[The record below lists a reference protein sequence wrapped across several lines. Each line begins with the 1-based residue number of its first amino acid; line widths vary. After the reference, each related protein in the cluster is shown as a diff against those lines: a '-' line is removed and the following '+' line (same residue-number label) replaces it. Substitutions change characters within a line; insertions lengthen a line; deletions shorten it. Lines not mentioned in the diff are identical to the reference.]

1 MAFCMSCGAQLA
13 EGTAFCSNCGAPVQ
27 MQAAPGA
34 VQQAAEEVSEQ
45 VQQTADSFGEAATS
59 FGEETQQA
67 AMSFGEQAQ
76 GPAMSFGSEPQAPA
90 MSFGAQEPQPA
101 MQMQQD
107 FGTAPSMQMQ
117 QDFGGQPSMQQ
128 PAMQLQQDP
137 MQQQAWQ
144 QGQAYAQG
152 GGGFAQPEQ
161 KSKKGLVIGLAVG
174 GVVLVA
180 AIVLLVL
187 FLTGVIGGGGGA
199 NKFVGEWKFEKMS
212 MMGLEITK
220 DTISAFGM
228 GDMDMKVVISEDG
241 TVKMDVFDESETFQ
255 GTFSEDGKK
264 LTISQYGESI
274 EFVIEG
280 GDLVFAMEQDG
291 FEAKMVFTK

>member
-13 EGTAFCSNCGAPVQ
+13 EGMAFCSNCGAPVQ

-34 VQQAAEEVSEQ
+34 VQQAAEEVKEQVTEQ

-59 FGEETQQA
+59 FGEQT
-67 AMSFGEQAQ
+67 Q
-76 GPAMSFGSEPQAPA
+76 GPAMSFGSEPQGPA
-90 MSFGAQEPQPA
+90 MSFGAQEAQ
-101 MQMQQD
+101 
-107 FGTAPSMQMQ
+107 PSMQMQ
-117 QDFGGQPSMQQ
+117 QDFGAQPSMQMQQDFGAQPSMQQ
-128 PAMQLQQDP
+128 QPAMQMQQDP

-152 GGGFAQPEQ
+152 GGAYAQPEQ